1 MRSWLCISY
10 IFSIN
15 TPRKN
20 DKMKETI
27 FPHPHHFY
35 DLLVLTEIRPDFG
48 IVSTLN
54 LHQMDISFY
63 RQTLW
68 SPISGAQRWKIDYYI
83 ERSNY
88 RFRLKVFKKVT
99 KTTKTLIPTFIT
111 PYGLYNNMYDR
122 KINKQV
128 TGNDLFLVSHSW
140 GLYFLFFVATILI
153 NRSSGL
159 EYLLKTDSN
168 IIFFPPNGRYEGE
181 KHYICK
187 FLEIPAVILRS
198 LNNRRQANNRSTAEE
213 EPCLRHQQYA
223 NKVSPWLQRQQ
234 DTDINK

>member
-1 MRSWLCISY
+1 MRSWLCLSY

-20 DKMKETI
+20 DKRMKPSSPI
-27 FPHPHHFY
+27 PIIFY
-35 DLLVLTEIRPDFG
+35 DLLVLTEIHPDFV

-54 LHQMDISFY
+54 LYQMDISFY

-83 ERSNY
+83 ERPNY

-213 EPCLRHQQYA
+213 ESLAYGIGNMTVNPNRSL
-223 NKVSPWLQRQQ
+223 WLAW
-234 DTDINK
+234 ILSF